1 MINYLRR
8 DVKTNSSQVQFLVS
22 VNTRN
27 YEEYTRALQAEI
39 FSGSLSL
46 VFKSTLAPP
55 DLSLPSR
62 NITALSYSFTT

>member
-22 VNTRN
+22 VNTGN
-27 YEEYTRALQAEI
+27 YEEYTRALQAQI

-46 VFKSTLAPP
+46 V
-55 DLSLPSR
+55 LSLPWLPL
-62 NITALSYSFTT
+62 T